1 MAYPVRALRGKLS
14 GLTAIP
20 GSTWW
25 KKRRLSYE
33 LSHLH
38 RCAMHACVHTI
49 NVCAPH
55 GHTLKKKKRQT
66 YVLTCFYDRNRPF
79 LAFRNKHIPIL
90 EQNTA
95 IVHLVFLRF
104 FILGQILRGWTLHP
118 WARLKRGP
126 SGKLWAKCSY
136 SIASTMTNFFSLF
149 LYEPSDS
156 ELFAFKCPQ
165 ASKDYWKALCRNNPQ
180 QVLFNAILQ

>member
-1 MAYPVRALRGKLS
+1 
-14 GLTAIP
+14 
-20 GSTWW
+20 
-25 KKRRLSYE
+25 
-33 LSHLH
+33 
-38 RCAMHACVHTI
+38 MHACVHTI

-156 ELFAFKCPQ
+156 ELFVFKCPQ
-165 ASKDYWKALCRNNPQ
+165 ASKDYWKALCRNNPPASFIQ
-180 QVLFNAILQ
+180 CHFAITGTFKDSSGLLCPKWKMIVRSWTR